1 VPLTVHAKVSRGPP
15 AQESPQVPLG
25 QPAFVVH
32 GFGTQ
37 LPLGHSLLAV
47 QIAPSFV
54 PPTHT

>member
-1 VPLTVHAKVSRGPP
+1 LTVHAKVSRGPP
-15 AQESPQVPLG
+15 AQERPQVPLA
-25 QPAFVVH
+25 QSAFVVH

-47 QIAPSFV
+47 QIAPLFV